1 MRTSIATGFLVL
13 CAAAACTGGG
23 PAATQQVAQ
32 GTTHAGWYMQN
43 GGQGF
48 FQSCGQERQ
57 VRITDSADL
66 EERARRFGL
75 QPDTPVYVQL
85 RGTQSASGDALAV
98 ARVEQFGSDKP
109 VRNCGLNGV
118 VKRAPP
124 TSGE

>member
-1 MRTSIATGFLVL
+1 
-13 CAAAACTGGG
+13 
-23 PAATQQVAQ
+23 
-32 GTTHAGWYMQN
+32 MQSH
-43 GGQGF
+43 GQGF
-48 FQSCGQERQ
+48 FQFCGQERQ

-85 RGTQSASGDALAV
+85 RGTQSVSGDALAV

-109 VRNCGLNGV
+109 VRNCGLTGV
-118 VKRAPP
+118 VTPSMS